1 MGFLGFMYRQ
11 KMVHPQPIPPQDLS
25 GQTIIVT
32 GSNVGIGLAA
42 IHLLMD
48 FKVSRVIMAVRTPS
62 KCEEERKILL
72 KAHPG
77 GSIDIWPL
85 DMDSF
90 DSVVAFG
97 KRAQELERLDIV
109 LLNAGVK
116 KHMWEQNP
124 LTGHEATIQV
134 NHYSTALLSLLLL
147 PPLRATAARHGKPS
161 RITIT
166 SSEVH
171 MWTSFKERKAPR
183 ILDELDDEKNWGNPD
198 RYNVSKL
205 LNVLWTRELASRVK
219 PSDIVVNTVN
229 PGLVKSSLHRE
240 NKNSMEKK
248 FTEYFGRTTEEGART
263 ILDGA
268 IIQGPQTHG
277 GYLSECKPTPASDW
291 VRSAD
296 GKNIQKKLWDETVEQ
311 LQSETGCDVK
321 SYL

>member
-1 MGFLGFMYRQ
+1 MGFVGFMYRQ
-11 KMVHPQPIPPQDLS
+11 KMVHPQPVAPQNLS

-42 IHLLMD
+42 VHLLMD
-48 FKVSRVIMAVRTPS
+48 FKLSRVIMAVRTPS
-62 KCEEERKILL
+62 KCEEERKTLL

-77 GSIDIWPL
+77 CSIDIWPL

-97 KRAQELERLDIV
+97 KRAQGLDRLDIV

-116 KHMWEQNP
+116 KQFWERSK
-124 LTGHEATIQV
+124 LTGHEAIIQV
-134 NHYSTALLSLLLL
+134 NHYSTALLSLLVL

-171 MWTSFKERKAPR
+171 MWTSFKERTAPR
-183 ILDELDDEKNWGNPD
+183 ILDELDNEKNWAAPD

-205 LNVLWTRELASRVK
+205 LNVLWTRELASKVK
-219 PSDIVVNTVN
+219 PAEIVINTVN

-240 NKNSMEKK
+240 NRNSMERI
-248 FTEYFGRTTEEGART
+248 FTDLFGRTTEEGART
-263 ILDGA
+263 ILDAA

-277 GYLSECKPTPASDW
+277 GYLSECKPTP
-291 VRSAD
+291 
-296 GKNIQKKLWDETVEQ
+296 
-311 LQSETGCDVK
+311 
-321 SYL
+321 

>member
-1 MGFLGFMYRQ
+1 MGFVSFMYRQ
-11 KMVHPQPIPPQDLS
+11 KMVHPQPIAPQDLS
-25 GQTIIVT
+25 GQTVIVT

-42 IHLLMD
+42 VHLLMD
-48 FKVSRVIMAVRTPS
+48 FKVSHVIMAVRTPS
-62 KCEEERKILL
+62 KCEGEKKTLL
-72 KAHPG
+72 GAHPG
-77 GSIDIWPL
+77 CSIDIWPL

-97 KRAQELERLDIV
+97 KRAQELDRLDIV

-116 KHMWEQNP
+116 KQMWEQNK

-147 PPLRATAARHGKPS
+147 PPLRATAARHSKPS

-171 MWTSFKERKAPR
+171 MWTSFKERTAPR

-205 LNVLWTRELASRVK
+205 LNVLWTRELASKVK
-219 PSDIVVNTVN
+219 PSEIVVNTVN

-248 FTEYFGRTTEEGART
+248 FTEFFGRTTEEGART
-263 ILDGA
+263 ILDAA
-268 IIQGPQTHG
+268 IVQGPQTHG
-277 GYLSECKPTPASDW
+277 AYLSECKPTP
-291 VRSAD
+291 
-296 GKNIQKKLWDETVEQ
+296 
-311 LQSETGCDVK
+311 
-321 SYL
+321 

>member
-1 MGFLGFMYRQ
+1 MGFVGFMYRQ

-32 GSNVGIGLAA
+32 GSSVGIGLAA

-62 KCEEERKILL
+62 KCEEEKKTLL

-97 KRAQELERLDIV
+97 KRAQDLDRLDIV

-116 KHMWEQNP
+116 KQMWEQNT

-147 PPLRATAARHGKPS
+147 PPLRATAARYGKPS

-205 LNVLWTRELASRVK
+205 LNVLWTRELASKVK
-219 PSDIVVNTVN
+219 PSDIVINTVN

-268 IIQGPQTHG
+268 IVQGPQTHG
-277 GYLSECKPTPASDW
+277 GYLSECKPTP
-291 VRSAD
+291 
-296 GKNIQKKLWDETVEQ
+296 
-311 LQSETGCDVK
+311 
-321 SYL
+321 